1 MPGITV
7 SVREKIA
14 QAEQGAAIVCGNS
27 DYTIRFDFD
36 SEWTGY
42 PVRTARFAYV
52 RDGVRLYQDLAFSGN
67 SVQAPVMW
75 GVTAVTVGVY
85 AGNLRTTTGAVI
97 PCTAAVTQ
105 SDPVHPAPAPDVYE
119 QLLAYLERSGQS
131 IGGAAAGIADGIISE
146 LIGGT
151 AEEV

>member
-1 MPGITV
+1 MPEITV
-7 SVREKIA
+7 TVRGKIA
-14 QAEQGAAIVCGNS
+14 KAEENAAIVCGNS

-36 SEWTGY
+36 SEWAEF

-52 RDGVRLYQDLAFSGN
+52 SQRQRLYQDVLFCGDT
-67 SVQAPVMW
+67 VKAPVLLD
-75 GVTAVTVGVY
+75 VPAAAVGVY

-97 PCTAAVTQ
+97 PCVRSITDGN
-105 SDPVHPAPAPDVYE
+105 SVHPAPAPDVYE
-119 QLLAYLERSGQS
+119 QLLEYLAALNAPV
-131 IGGAAAGIADGIISE
+131 GGAAAGIADGIISE